1 MQNICYINLNGNT
14 FAAQFTLAKET
25 NYYPKNVSFCSVV
38 VNLQLSLRQECVQN
52 VAEAYFRVSQKLVFK
67 WFWTES
73 KDNNSLLD
81 IGSRSVKWERA
92 LIQISHILS
101 LMIFISIMIAEE
113 SQLDPSV
120 HN

>member
-25 NYYPKNVSFCSVV
+25 IYYPKNVSFYSLV

-67 WFWTES
+67 WFWSVS
-73 KDNNSLLD
+73 KGINSL
-81 IGSRSVKWERA
+81 
-92 LIQISHILS
+92 QISHILS